1 MAITTTTKKQ
11 NIKSI
16 LTNARLRLAAAT
28 CLILAGLALPTAELA
43 RASSGRGGP
52 PEPITVTFIIPDTV
66 CGFPVQET
74 ITGKL
79 GVISLPGGGFLVTS
93 PATTA
98 VFTNLSDPTKSVTIN
113 GFTAP
118 AIVTTDQNGNTV
130 VRGLGRGAIDDP
142 ATPGFGIRFQERD
155 FTLVFDP
162 NGNLLQDTGHG
173 LVTNVCD
180 LID

>member
-1 MAITTTTKKQ
+1 MNKQ

-16 LTNARLRLAAAT
+16 LTNARLRLVAAT
-28 CLILAGLALPTAELA
+28 CLILAGLGLPTAELA
-43 RASSGRGGP
+43 RAGGRGSP
-52 PEPITVTFIIPDTV
+52 PEPFTMTFTIPASV
-66 CGFPVQET
+66 CGFEVQET

-98 VFTNLSDPTKSVTIN
+98 VFTNLSDPTKIVTIN
-113 GFTAP
+113 GFTGP
-118 AIVTTDQNGNTV
+118 AIVTFDQNGNTV

-142 ATPGFGIRFQERD
+142 ATPGFGIRFQIGD

-162 NGNLLQDTGHG
+162 NGNLLSDTGNG
-173 LVTNVCD
+173 QVTNVCD
-180 LID
+180 LIN

>member
-1 MAITTTTKKQ
+1 MNKQ

-16 LTNARLRLAAAT
+16 LTNARLRLVAAT
-28 CLILAGLALPTAELA
+28 CLILAGVALPTAEFA
-43 RASSGRGGP
+43 RASEGRGGP
-52 PEPITVTFIIPDTV
+52 PGPINTTVLLVPASV

-74 ITGKL
+74 ITGRI
-79 GVISLPGGGFLVTS
+79 GVISLPGGSFLVTS

-98 VFTNLSDPTKSVTIN
+98 VFTNLSDPTKIVTIN
-113 GFTAP
+113 GFTGP
-118 AIVTTDQNGNTV
+118 AIVTFDQNGNTV

-142 ATPGFGIRFQERD
+142 ATPGFGIRFQEGD

>member
-1 MAITTTTKKQ
+1 MNKQ

-16 LTNARLRLAAAT
+16 LTNARLRLVAAT
-28 CLILAGLALPTAELA
+28 CLILAGLGLPTAELA
-43 RASSGRGGP
+43 RGGGSPPGPFTMTFTIPAS
-52 PEPITVTFIIPDTV
+52 V
-66 CGFPVQET
+66 CGFEVQET

-98 VFTNLSDPTKSVTIN
+98 VFTNLSDPTKIVTIN
-113 GFTAP
+113 GVTGP
-118 AIVTTDQNGNTV
+118 AIVTFDQNGNTV

-142 ATPGFGIRFQERD
+142 ATPGFGIRFQEGD